1 MNETLMNVRLL
12 CDCDGIYDQRLEL
25 IKKSE
30 GTFLVVQAGFGDPRG
45 FEGQDYLVKSGV
57 ERIRSK
63 LAELAKLTFE
73 ESEEMGAFVDPSRD
87 QSEDFKEMFGWDL
100 ELRN

>member
-1 MNETLMNVRLL
+1 MNVRLL

-25 IKKSE
+25 IEKSE
-30 GTFLVVQAGFGDPRG
+30 GTFLCVRAGFGDPSG
-45 FEGQDYLVKSGV
+45 FVGQDYLVKSGV
-57 ERIRSK
+57 EKICSK

-73 ESEEMGAFVDPSRD
+73 ESDEMGPFIEPVDD

-100 ELRN
+100 ELKRN